1 MMWSEISNIGDAALT
16 LPIAL
21 TCAAWLALSNWTLA
35 VRWVALLAA
44 GMIVVGATKILY
56 AGCGVEIPQFDFRVI
71 SGHTM
76 LSTSVWTVALSMLW
90 QAFRPG
96 KAPGVAA
103 GLAIG
108 ATTAV
113 ARVFDHSHT
122 VPEVVAGWLL
132 GAAVALVFLHAYDR
146 AQKRAFSPRVAA
158 VCLLLVSGIAYGHRA
173 PFQQMI
179 DAHSPQLCA
188 FMRGSPGDRF

>member
-1 MMWSEISNIGDAALT
+1 MWSEISNIGDAALT

-21 TCAAWLALSNWTLA
+21 TCAAWLALTDWRLA
-35 VRWVALLAA
+35 ARWGVLLAA
-44 GMIVVGATKILY
+44 GMGVVGATKILY
-56 AGCGVEIPQFDFRVI
+56 AGCGIELPQFDFRVI

-96 KAPGVAA
+96 KVPGIAA

-108 ATTAV
+108 AVTAV

-122 VPEVVAGWLL
+122 VPEVIVGWML
-132 GAAVALVFLHAYDR
+132 GALVALVFLRGFDGVR
-146 AQKRAFSPRVAA
+146 QRAFSPRVAA

-179 DAHSPQLCA
+179 DTHSPQLCA
-188 FMRGSPGDRF
+188 FVRAPSGDGF

>member
-1 MMWSEISNIGDAALT
+1 MWSEISNIGDAALT
-16 LPIAL
+16 LPVAL
-21 TCAAWLALSNWTLA
+21 TCAIWLALSDWRLA
-35 VRWVALLAA
+35 VRWIVLLAA
-44 GMIVVGATKILY
+44 GMSVVGATKILY

-90 QAFRPG
+90 QAFRAG

-103 GLAIG
+103 GLAVG
-108 ATTAV
+108 AVTAV

-122 VPEVVAGWLL
+122 IPEVVVGWLL
-132 GAAVALVFLHAYDR
+132 GALVALAFLRTYDR
-146 AQKRAFSPRVAA
+146 AHTRSFSPRIAA
-158 VCLLLVSGIAYGHRA
+158 VCLLLVSGIAYGNRA

-179 DAHSPQLCA
+179 DTHSPQFCA
-188 FMRGSPGDRF
+188 FVRTSGNGF

>member
-1 MMWSEISNIGDAALT
+1 MWSEISNLGDAALT
-16 LPIAL
+16 LPVAL
-21 TCAAWLALSNWTLA
+21 TCAVWLALSNRRLA
-35 VRWVALLAA
+35 VRWIVLLAA
-44 GMIVVGATKILY
+44 GMSLVGATKILY

-96 KAPGVAA
+96 NAPGVAA
-103 GLAIG
+103 GLAVG
-108 ATTAV
+108 AVTAA

-122 VPEVVAGWLL
+122 IPEVVVGWLL
-132 GAAVALVFLHAYDR
+132 GALVALVFLRAYVR
-146 AQKRAFSPRVAA
+146 AHKRSFSPRIAA

-179 DAHSPQLCA
+179 DTHSPQVCA
-188 FMRGSPGDRF
+188 FMRTSGDGF

>member
-1 MMWSEISNIGDAALT
+1 MWSEISNIGDAALT

-21 TCAAWLALSNWTLA
+21 TCAAWLALTNWRLA
-35 VRWVALLAA
+35 VRWGVLLAA
-44 GMIVVGATKILY
+44 GMGLVGATKILY
-56 AGCGVEIPQFDFRVI
+56 AGCGIELPQFDFRVI

-96 KAPGVAA
+96 KAPGIAA
-103 GLAIG
+103 GLAVG
-108 ATTAV
+108 AITAV

-122 VPEVVAGWLL
+122 VPEVIAGWML
-132 GAAVALVFLHAYDR
+132 GALVALVFLRGYDGAR
-146 AQKRAFSPRVAA
+146 QRAFSPRVAA

-179 DAHSPQLCA
+179 DTHSPQLSA
-188 FMRGSPGDRF
+188 LVG

>member
-1 MMWSEISNIGDAALT
+1 MWSEISNIGDAALT
-16 LPIAL
+16 LPVAL
-21 TCAAWLALSNWTLA
+21 TCAVWLALSNWRLA
-35 VRWVALLAA
+35 VRWVALLAL
-44 GMIVVGATKILY
+44 GMSLVGATKILY
-56 AGCGVEIPQFDFRVI
+56 AGCGIELPQFDFRVI

-96 KAPGVAA
+96 KLPGVAA
-103 GLAIG
+103 GLAVG
-108 ATTAV
+108 AVTAV

-122 VPEVVAGWLL
+122 IPEVIAGWLL
-132 GAAVALVFLHAYDR
+132 GALVALVFLHAYGR
-146 AQKRAFSPRVAA
+146 ALKRSFSPRIAA

-179 DAHSPQLCA
+179 DTHSPQLCA
-188 FMRGSPGDRF
+188 FVRASGDGF

>member
-1 MMWSEISNIGDAALT
+1 MWSEISNIGDAALT
-16 LPIAL
+16 LPVAL
-21 TCAAWLALSNWTLA
+21 TCAVWLALSNRRLA
-35 VRWVALLAA
+35 VRWIALLAA
-44 GMIVVGATKILY
+44 GMSLVGATKILY

-96 KAPGVAA
+96 KVPGMAA
-103 GLAIG
+103 GFLVG
-108 ATTAV
+108 AVTAV

-122 VPEVVAGWLL
+122 IPEVVVGWLL
-132 GAAVALVFLHAYDR
+132 GALVALVFLRAYER
-146 AQKRAFSPRVAA
+146 AHKRAFSPRIAA
-158 VCLLLVSGIAYGHRA
+158 ACLLLVSGIAYGHRA

-179 DAHSPQLCA
+179 DTHSPQFCA
-188 FMRGSPGDRF
+188 FMRTSGDGV

>member
-1 MMWSEISNIGDAALT
+1 MWSEISNIGDAALT
-16 LPIAL
+16 LPVAL
-21 TCAAWLALSNWTLA
+21 TCAVWLALSNWRLA
-35 VRWVALLAA
+35 VRWIVLLAA
-44 GMIVVGATKILY
+44 GMSVVGATKILY
-56 AGCGVEIPQFDFRVI
+56 AGCGVELPQFDFRVI

-96 KAPGVAA
+96 KVPGMAA

-108 ATTAV
+108 AVTAV

-122 VPEVVAGWLL
+122 TPEVVVGWLL
-132 GAAVALVFLHAYDR
+132 GALVALVFLHAYDR
-146 AQKRAFSPRVAA
+146 VPRRSFSPRIAA

-179 DAHSPQLCA
+179 DTHSPQFCA
-188 FMRGSPGDRF
+188 FVRASGDGF

>member
-1 MMWSEISNIGDAALT
+1 MWSEISNIGDAALT

-21 TCAAWLALSNWTLA
+21 TCAAWLALSNWRLA
-35 VRWVALLAA
+35 LRWVALLAA
-44 GMIVVGATKILY
+44 GMVLVGATKILY
-56 AGCGVEIPQFDFRVI
+56 AGCGVALPAFDFRVI

-96 KAPGVAA
+96 RAPGVAA
-103 GLAIG
+103 GLLAG
-108 ATTAV
+108 AVTAV

-122 VPEVVAGWLL
+122 IPEVVAGWLL
-132 GAAVALVFLHAYDR
+132 GALVAFAFLHAYAR
-146 AQKRAFSPRVAA
+146 AQKTPFSPRLAA
-158 VCLLLVSGIAYGHRA
+158 VCLFLVSGIAYGHRA

-179 DAHSPQLCA
+179 DTHSPQLCA
-188 FMRGSPGDRF
+188 FVRSTPADRF